1 MPPITTRTVA
11 ALAYDGLCTFEFG
24 IVVELFGLPRR
35 EMKDWYDFRVCGL
48 ERGPLRATGGLIVTP
63 REGMAGLERADT
75 IVIPGWRDRNEIP
88 PRRLIDALKRA
99 HRRGAR
105 LVSICSGVFV
115 IAATGLLNG
124 KRATTHWRY
133 TEELARRYPEI
144 QIEPDVLYVDEGSIL
159 TSAGSAAG
167 IDLGLHIIRRDY
179 GTQAANQVA
188 RRLVMPPHREGGQAQ
203 YIERPVGDEGSP
215 WLAKLLEWTE
225 RHLAEELTSDRLA
238 RQAHVSKRTLARRF
252 VATTGT
258 TPAEWVA
265 GLRIA
270 RAKELLETTKLPVER
285 VAERCGFGSA
295 FALRHH
301 FRKRLETSP
310 TAYRARFTR

>member
-1 MPPITTRTVA
+1 
-11 ALAYDGLCTFEFG
+11 
-24 IVVELFGLPRR
+24 
-35 EMKDWYDFRVCGL
+35 VCGL
-48 ERGPLRATGGLIVTP
+48 ERGPLRATGGLTVTP
-63 REGMAGLERADT
+63 RVGLGGLERADT

-88 PRRLIDALKRA
+88 PRRLIEALQRA

-115 IAATGLLNG
+115 IAATGLLDG

-133 TEELARRYPEI
+133 TEDLARRYPKI

-167 IDLGLHIIRRDY
+167 IDLGLHIIRRDF
-179 GTQAANQVA
+179 GTLAANQVA

-215 WLAKLLEWTE
+215 WLAKLLEWVE
-225 RHLAEELTSDRLA
+225 RHLADELTTDRLA
-238 RQAHVSKRTLARRF
+238 RQVHVSKRTLARRF
-252 VATTGT
+252 PETTGMS
-258 TPAEWVA
+258 PAEWVA

-270 RAKELLETTKLPVER
+270 RAKELLETTALPVER